1 MANTRAAYADAM
13 KLTPATVRAMAS
25 TSSAFAAWNAM
36 FVTWL
41 ARGDVAP
48 QMAAS

>member
-1 MANTRAAYADAM
+1 MANTRAANVEAM

-25 TSSAFAAWNAM
+25 TSSALAAWKAM

-41 ARGDVAP
+41 ATVDVAP
-48 QMAAS
+48 QIAAS